1 MQNCFNKHLHSSQKK
16 NPKVIS
22 IPLWNFL
29 SKSGWGV
36 TKKKKKRERKKEREK
51 KKKSQLIKQ
60 RLPFLIHV
68 FFIYAIPHMCGWLAC
83 CRGKPSH
90 SADTALPQEL
100 LNHSDVKWGPVL
112 SHLCAYHQST
122 DSLFI
127 STPWS
132 GGRHPRSHW
141 TLGLLPPEMMVSSLN
156 SPITTNYS
164 NTHKIDAHH
173 DKTEYRNL
181 IFT

>member
-1 MQNCFNKHLHSSQKK
+1 MLFSWLFLFCVFC
-16 NPKVIS
+16 P
-22 IPLWNFL
+22 IPLLFYHYSLDAYLFSFSLTFYWFFV
-29 SKSGWGV
+29 SF
-36 TKKKKKRERKKEREK
+36 T
-51 KKKSQLIKQ
+51 QCTLI
-60 RLPFLIHV
+60 LHV